1 MPESTTKG
9 NVSIEELRRI
19 NKKIGRRKSGPTP
32 PSPQNPTARFKFF
45 TGPLGKS
52 YGPAVIQK
60 EMQRYAF
67 TPQGNKFFRE
77 LQKQQH
83 EKMVKES
90 TKGSEMKILPSNKI
104 SAFEGLKNLFG
115 KKGK

>member
-1 MPESTTKG
+1 MDA
-9 NVSIEELRRI
+9 R
-19 NKKIGRRKSGPTP
+19 KKQGPTP
-32 PSPQNPTARFKFF
+32 PSPKKPTARFKFF
-45 TGPLGKS
+45 TGPEGKHF
-52 YGPAVIQK
+52 GPAVIQK

-83 EKMVKES
+83 EQALKNINDVK
-90 TKGSEMKILPSNKI
+90 TKFDIVPPQKPL
-104 SAFEGLKNLFG
+104 FHGLKNLFV